1 MPIILSTDQNKEVI
15 SKLILDAFEKV
26 DTEMEC
32 IYGQAKKLIETA
44 KHYGLKDLAEDMQN
58 RL

>member
-1 MPIILSTDQNKEVI
+1 
-15 SKLILDAFEKV
+15 
-26 DTEMEC
+26 MEC

>member
-1 MPIILSTDQNKEVI
+1 MPVILSTDQSKEVV
-15 SKLILDAFEKV
+15 SKLISNAFEKV
-26 DTEMEC
+26 DTDMEC

-44 KHYGLKDLAEDMQN
+44 KDYGLKDLAEDLQN